1 MEVTLINI
9 RINFLYLLL
18 LTLKTRAFMETKFLR
33 SEWPKF
39 IKHLDEQGF
48 CRALKNAYR
57 NEIDRILKKMDEGK
71 FSTYAEHFS
80 DYKGRK
86 PRTERTLMDK
96 QHIIAMIKRFDLY
109 GYYPEKKVR
118 YTKEKERLDEV
129 LIPYYRELADNYR
142 DLLEKNGLSKGSIY
156 GDVLIARQFLK
167 HLQDAD
173 IKTLKSVSE
182 SVVHELFYKDGA
194 IVRNGYDFSF
204 AIRRFLNKMQHKIG
218 KEICER
224 ITSYLPKSAQ
234 IHKPYNAITE
244 EELEKLKTVLKD
256 DSLGFSL
263 RDRAIMTVAVYTGLR
278 RSDIANL
285 CLDDLDWENDK
296 IRIIQEKTGNPVT
309 LPLRPVVGN
318 AIYDYIINER
328 PKIDLPYVFLTDEP
342 NNPRKRK
349 MSPSVFSKM
358 SYKFFDA
365 AGIRMNGEN
374 RGFHMFR
381 HHMAT
386 ALLNNGYETP
396 IIMSALGHTAP
407 LAVDYYLESDYKQLK
422 ECGID
427 ISRWPIGKEVLA

>member
-18 LTLKTRAFMETKFLR
+18 LTIKKGVFMETKILR
-33 SEWPKF
+33 TKWPKF
-39 IKHLDEQGF
+39 IRHLDEQGF
-48 CRALKNAYR
+48 CRALKIAYR

-80 DYKGRK
+80 EIKEQK
-86 PRTERTLMDK
+86 SRTDATLRFK
-96 QHIIAMIKRFDLY
+96 EHVVAMIKRFDLY

-118 YTKEKERLDEV
+118 YTKDKGRLDEM
-129 LIPYYRELADNYR
+129 LIPSYKELVDKYRNR
-142 DLLEKNGLSKGSIY
+142 LEKTGLKKTTIDA
-156 GDVLIARQFLK
+156 DVFIARKFLN
-167 HLQDAD
+167 HLQDAG
-173 IKTLKSVSE
+173 IMTLKDTKE
-182 SVVHELFYKDGA
+182 SVVHELFLTY
-194 IVRNGYDFSF
+194 VNSRRGYDFSF
-204 AIRRFLNKMQHKIG
+204 GVRRFMTKMEYAIG
-218 KEICER
+218 KKLSSR
-224 ITSYLPKSAQ
+224 IISYLPKSAK
-234 IHKPYNAITE
+234 IHKPYDAITIE
-244 EELEKLKTVLKD
+244 EMDKLKGVLAD
-256 DSLGFSL
+256 DSLGFSF
-263 RDRAIMTVAVYTGLR
+263 RDRAIMTVALYTGLR

-285 CLDDLDWENDK
+285 QLDDIDWENDK
-296 IRIIQEKTGNPVT
+296 IRIKQGKTGNPLT

-318 AIYDYIINER
+318 AIYDYIVNER
-328 PKIDLPYVFLTDEP
+328 PKVNLPYVFLTDEP

-386 ALLNNGYETP
+386 ALLSKGYETP
-396 IIMSALGHTAP
+396 IIMSVLGHTAP
-407 LAVDYYLESDYKQLK
+407 LAVDYYLESDYNQLK

-427 ISRWPIGKEVLA
+427 VSQWNRGKEEAL